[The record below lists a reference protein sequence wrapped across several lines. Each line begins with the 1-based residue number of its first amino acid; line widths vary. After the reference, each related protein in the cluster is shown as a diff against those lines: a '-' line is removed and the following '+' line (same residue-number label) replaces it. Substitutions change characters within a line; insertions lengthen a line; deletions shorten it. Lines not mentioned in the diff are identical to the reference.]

1 MSNLLK
7 NEKRNL
13 MIKGKYSR
21 YILYAFGEF
30 LLLILGILIALQ
42 VDNWNE
48 IRKEEREEIR
58 LLEQLV
64 EDFNTNKLILSSSR
78 RDYQRVLENIDVAL
92 RNTGPK
98 ATLPASSIF
107 DSIDNLWTP
116 TLELLHTNTSAEY
129 GLDLEPITNNQLK
142 LAVMSFPAT
151 FSQYKELENTLKDIT
166 AGQHKIRQRY
176 IPLIASESDYNQ
188 EKFSSDSLGFLR
200 DREFQ
205 NASVDRLWNTQNARI
220 RLEWLTEHNETIL
233 KLLNTELNLRQH
245 P

>member
-1 MSNLLK
+1 MPRFLFENK
-7 NEKRNL
+7 NERQGRKKIRIFWFN
-13 MIKGKYSR
+13 
-21 YILYAFGEF
+21 AVGEF
-30 LLLILGILIALQ
+30 FLVFLGILIALQ

-48 IRKEEREEIR
+48 VRKEDREEIR

-220 RLEWLTEHNETIL
+220 RLEWLTEHNDTIL